1 MKDKFP
7 IVGPSAVVTKDMCD
21 LNNHMNVV
29 YYQHIFEDGCLGFF
43 SEMGFTAE
51 YFEEGYSSFTL
62 ETDIRYLK
70 ELLEGEKAYP
80 YFRIVNLN
88 QKLIHYAGIILDESG
103 EVSAFTENILAH
115 VDMNVRKTS
124 IMPEKFYA
132 PLESML
138 EEHNQ
143 TGDIDFELRLK
154 IK

>member
-7 IVGPSAVVTKDMCD
+7 IKGPSAVVTRDMCD

-43 SEMGFTAE
+43 HDMGFSEE
-51 YFEEGYSSFTL
+51 YFNEGYSSFTL

-70 ELLEGEKAYP
+70 ELLEGEKGYP
-80 YFRIVNLN
+80 YFRLVNIN
-88 QKLIHYAGIILDESG
+88 PKLIHYAGIILDESG

-115 VDMNVRKTS
+115 VDMSIRKTS
-124 IMPEKFYA
+124 VMPDKIYS
-132 PLESML
+132 PLEIML

-143 TGDIDFELRLK
+143 TGEIDFDLRLS

>member
-7 IVGPSAVVTKDMCD
+7 IKGTSAVVTRDMCD

-43 SEMGFTAE
+43 HDMGFSEE
-51 YFEEGYSSFTL
+51 YFNEGYSSFTL

-70 ELLEGEKAYP
+70 ELLEGEKGYP
-80 YFRIVNLN
+80 YFRLVNIN
-88 QKLIHYAGIILDESG
+88 PKLIHYAGIILDESG
-103 EVSAFTENILAH
+103 EVSAFSENILAH
-115 VDMNVRKTS
+115 VDMSIRKTS
-124 IMPEKFYA
+124 VMPDKIYS
-132 PLESML
+132 PLEIML

-143 TGDIDFELRLK
+143 TGDIGFDLRLS